1 MLYKTIFLAVGL
13 LATAQLSAQ
22 NFSLGVRAGY
32 SLSDL
37 NYRGQYAAD
46 FAATFADA
54 QESLSGFHAGV
65 ESRVELGKRFALLSG
80 LQYARKGYAT
90 TLARPGGLFED
101 VNYVLHYINVPIAGS
116 FRIWK
121 GLSVQAGLEA
131 EYLLG
136 SQGKTATETFDAEGF
151 VDQYN
156 DFDLGVLGGLEYQF
170 GRNFFV
176 GVRHTIGITPL
187 SNLILANN
195 NGQNLGTVRT
205 YNTSTQF
212 SAGYRY
218 YFGK

>member
-13 LATAQLSAQ
+13 LTTIHVSGQR
-22 NFSLGVRAGY
+22 FSLGVRAGY
-32 SLSDL
+32 SLSDVT
-37 NYRGQYAAD
+37 YRSEYAAD
-46 FAATFADA
+46 FAKA
-54 QESLSGFHAGV
+54 QQALSGFHAGL
-65 ESRVELGKRFALLSG
+65 ESRVELSKRFALLSG

-90 TLARPGGLFED
+90 TLARPSGLFDD
-101 VNYVLHYINVPIAGS
+101 VDYVLHYINVPIAGN

-121 GLSVQAGLEA
+121 GLSLQMGLEA
-131 EYLLG
+131 EYLLD
-136 SQGKTATETFDAEGF
+136 SRGKTATETFDAEGF

-170 GRNFFV
+170 GKNFFV

-187 SNLILANN
+187 SNWELTDND
-195 NGQNLGTVRT
+195 GQNLGTAKV

-218 YFGK
+218 FFGE